1 MTVDPL
7 ALAQSLIRCE
17 SVTPADG
24 GAQALLAEVLKGLGF
39 TIYHHRFGEGSED
52 GPVHNFY
59 AQRGNGTPH
68 LAFAGH
74 TDVVPVGDRSAWSVD
89 PFAAEVQNGLLVGR
103 GAADM
108 KAAIA
113 AFAAAVSRAGDLPGT
128 LSFIITGDEEG
139 PATHGTD
146 ELLRWMEA
154 EGHAPDACLVGEPTS
169 VQRLGD
175 MMKVGRRGSLN
186 CWITVFGA
194 QGHVAYPA
202 RADNPITRLIAI
214 VSELKARVFDDAHT
228 QFDASNLEIVDLEVG
243 NPATN
248 VIPAKASARLNIRF
262 NDRQR
267 GRDLETWLRDVVARH
282 APAHEISVRISG
294 EAFLTE
300 PGPLSATI
308 SAAVET
314 ITGITP
320 EASTTGGTSDAR
332 FIRRVCPVV
341 EFGLPGQSMHKVDEV
356 VRVDDIET
364 LTQIYAEIL
373 RRWYG

>member
-7 ALAQSLIRCE
+7 ALAQTLIRCE

-24 GAQALLAEVLKGLGF
+24 GAQALLARVLDGLGF
-39 TIYHHRFGEGSED
+39 TVHHHRFGDGSED
-52 GPVHNFY
+52 GPVNNFY
-59 AQRGNGTPH
+59 AQRGSGSPH

-74 TDVVPVGDRSAWSVD
+74 TDVVPVGDRAAWSVD
-89 PFAAEVQNGLLVGR
+89 PFAAVVQDGLLVGR

-108 KAAIA
+108 KGAIA
-113 AFAAAVSRAGDLPGT
+113 AFVAAVSRAGDLPGT
-128 LSFIITGDEEG
+128 ISVIITGDEEG

-146 ELLRWMEA
+146 ELLRWMA
-154 EGHAPDACLVGEPTS
+154 AHSHVPDACLVGEPTS

-186 CWITVFGA
+186 CWITVLGA

-202 RADNPITRLIAI
+202 RADNPVMRLITILA
-214 VSELKARVFDDAHT
+214 ELTTHVFDDAHA
-228 QFDASNLEIVDLEVG
+228 QFDASNLEVVDLEVG

-267 GRDLETWLRDVVARH
+267 GADLEAWLREVIARH
-282 APAHEISVRISG
+282 APAHEVKVRISG

-300 PGPLSATI
+300 SGPLSETI
-308 SAAVET
+308 AAAVEAV
-314 ITGITP
+314 TGLIP

-332 FIRRVCPVV
+332 FIRRLCPVV
-341 EFGLPGQSMHKVDEV
+341 EFGLPGQSMHRVDEV
-356 VRVDDIET
+356 VRVADIET
-364 LTQIYAEIL
+364 LTDIYGEIL
-373 RRWYG
+373 RRWYI

>member
-24 GAQALLAEVLKGLGF
+24 GAQELLADVLAGLGF
-39 TIYHHRFGEGSED
+39 TVHHQLYGEGSAD
-52 GPVHNFY
+52 GPVHNLY
-59 AQRGNGTPH
+59 ARRGTGGPH

-74 TDVVPVGDRSAWSVD
+74 TDVVPIGDRAAWSVD
-89 PFAAEVQNGLLVGR
+89 PFAAVVENGLLVGR

-113 AFAAAVSRAGDLPGT
+113 AFVAAVSRVGDLPGSI
-128 LSFIITGDEEG
+128 SFIITGDEEG

-146 ELLRWMEA
+146 ELLHWMDA
-154 EGHAPDACLVGEPTS
+154 NGHVPDACLVGEPTS

-186 CWITVFGA
+186 CWINVLGA

-202 RADNPITRLIAI
+202 RADNPVTRLIAI
-214 VSELKARVFDDAHT
+214 LTELKARVFGDAHA
-228 QFDASNLEIVDLEVG
+228 QFDASNLEVVDLEVG

-267 GRDLETWLRDVVARH
+267 GADLEAWLREVVARH
-282 APAHEISVRISG
+282 APAHEVTVRISG

-300 PGPLSATI
+300 PGPLSETI

-314 ITGITP
+314 VTGIAP

-332 FIRRVCPVV
+332 FIRRMCPVV
-341 EFGLPGQSMHKVDEV
+341 EFGLPGLSMHKIDEV
-356 VRVDDIET
+356 VRVDDIEK
-364 LTQIYAEIL
+364 LTQIYAQIL
-373 RRWYG
+373 RRWYA

>member
-24 GAQALLAEVLKGLGF
+24 GAQALLAGVLAGLGF
-39 TIYHHRFGEGSED
+39 TVHRHRFGDGTED
-52 GPVHNFY
+52 GPVHNLY
-59 AQRGNGTPH
+59 ARRGTGSPH

-74 TDVVPVGDRSAWSVD
+74 TDVVPIGDRAAWSVD
-89 PFAAEVQNGLLVGR
+89 PFAAVVENGLLVGR

-108 KAAIA
+108 KTAIA
-113 AFAAAVSRAGDLPGT
+113 AFVAAVSRVGDLPGSI
-128 LSFIITGDEEG
+128 SFIITGDEEG

-146 ELLRWMEA
+146 ELLHWMDA
-154 EGHAPDACLVGEPTS
+154 NGHVPDACLVGEPTS

-186 CWITVFGA
+186 CWINVLGA

-202 RADNPITRLIAI
+202 RADNPVTRLIAI
-214 VSELKARVFDDAHT
+214 LAELKARSFDDAHT
-228 QFDASNLEIVDLEVG
+228 QFDASNLEVVDLEVG

-267 GRDLETWLRDVVARH
+267 GRELEGWLREVVARH
-282 APAHEISVRISG
+282 APAHDVTVRISG

-364 LTQIYAEIL
+364 LTQIYGEIL
-373 RRWYG
+373 RRWHA

>member
-24 GAQALLAEVLKGLGF
+24 GAQSLLADVLTGLGF
-39 TIYHHRFGEGSED
+39 TVHHHRFGDGSED
-52 GPVHNFY
+52 GPVHNFF
-59 AQRGNGTPH
+59 ATRGHGSPH

-74 TDVVPVGDRSAWSVD
+74 TDVVPVGDRSAWSAD
-89 PFAAEVQNGLLVGR
+89 PFGAEVRNGWLIGR
-103 GAADM
+103 GAVDM
-108 KAAIA
+108 KGAIA
-113 AFAAAVSRAGDLPGT
+113 AFVAAVSRQTDLPGT

-146 ELLRWMEA
+146 ELLRWMETQ
-154 EGHAPDACLVGEPTS
+154 GHAPDACIVGEPTS

-186 CWITVFGA
+186 CWITIHGA

-202 RADNPITRLIAI
+202 RADNPVTRLIAI
-214 VSELKARVFDDAHT
+214 LGDLQARVFDDAHS

-262 NDRQR
+262 NDRQH
-267 GRDLETWLRDVVARH
+267 GADLEAWLRDVVAAH
-282 APAHEISVRISG
+282 APAHDVKVRISG

-308 SAAVET
+308 AAAVKAV
-314 ITGITP
+314 TGLDP

-341 EFGLPGQSMHKVDEV
+341 EFGLPGQSMHKVDEI
-356 VRVDDIET
+356 VRVADIEA
-364 LTQIYAEIL
+364 LSRIYAEIL
-373 RRWYG
+373 RLWYR

>member
-24 GAQALLAEVLKGLGF
+24 GAQALLAGVLATLGF
-39 TIYHHRFGEGSED
+39 TVHHHRFGDGSDD

-59 AQRGNGTPH
+59 ATRGQGSPH

-74 TDVVPVGDRSAWSVD
+74 TDVVPVGDRSTWSVD

-108 KAAIA
+108 KGAIA
-113 AFAAAVSRAGDLPGT
+113 AFVAAVSRAGDLSGT
-128 LSFIITGDEEG
+128 MSFIITGDEEG

-146 ELLRWMEA
+146 ELLRWMAE

-214 VSELKARVFDDAHT
+214 VSELKARAFSDAHA

-267 GRDLETWLRDVVARH
+267 GADLEAWLREVVARH
-282 APAHEISVRISG
+282 APAHEVIVRISG

-308 SAAVET
+308 AAAVET
-314 ITGITP
+314 VTGLVP

-341 EFGLPGQSMHKVDEV
+341 EFGLPGQSMHKVDEL
-356 VRVDDIET
+356 VRVEDIET

-373 RRWYG
+373 RRWYA